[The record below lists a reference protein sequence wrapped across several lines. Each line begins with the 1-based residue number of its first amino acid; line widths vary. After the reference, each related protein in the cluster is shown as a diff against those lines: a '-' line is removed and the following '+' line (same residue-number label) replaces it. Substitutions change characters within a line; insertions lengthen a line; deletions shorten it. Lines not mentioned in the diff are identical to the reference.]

1 MLFVYDKTGVPDE
14 KTRQKESVS
23 MILVNDI
30 TFRYIN
36 TKLIK

>member
-1 MLFVYDKTGVPDE
+1 MLFVYDKTGVQDE

-36 TKLIK
+36 KKLLK